1 MIYVYCVYVCSIYF
15 TPTQDAFLRCH
26 NSNHWDFCMDLWE
39 IYCGWG
45 GGTLYM
51 VNHGVEPAIKR
62 VCLDCLKAAI
72 SI

>member
-1 MIYVYCVYVCSIYF
+1 MYIVCMCSIYF

-26 NSNHWDFCMDLWE
+26 NSN
-39 IYCGWG
+39 YCGWG

-51 VNHGVEPAIKR
+51 VNHGVEPEIKR